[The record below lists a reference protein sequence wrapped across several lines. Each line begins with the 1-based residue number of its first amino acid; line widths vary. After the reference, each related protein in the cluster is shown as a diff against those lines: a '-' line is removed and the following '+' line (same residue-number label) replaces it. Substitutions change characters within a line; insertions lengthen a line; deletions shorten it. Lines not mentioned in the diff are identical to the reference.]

1 MLATSGITV
10 QATFSLDLD
19 DELGVAEELELDEEL
34 EELED
39 DEESAELDEV
49 VAADPA
55 SLDFFSL
62 SDGFSLSEDA
72 FAGVVAA
79 EELLR
84 LSVR

>member
-19 DELGVAEELELDEEL
+19 DELGVDEELELDEES

-39 DEESAELDEV
+39 DELDEDEESAELEEDVE
-49 VAADPA
+49 ADPA
-55 SLDFFSL
+55 SPDFFSL
-62 SDGFSLSEDA
+62 SEDVL
-72 FAGVVAA
+72 AGVVAA